1 MKMSKMNQDLIKAII
16 DNMSKEDAILKIA
29 EAMANR
35 DEEIDSLKDE
45 IASMK
50 YYE

>member
-1 MKMSKMNQDLIKAII
+1 MKMSKINQDLIKAII

-35 DEEIDSLKDE
+35 DEEIDRLKDE
-45 IASMK
+45 IISMK

>member
-1 MKMSKMNQDLIKAII
+1 MKMSKMNQDLIKAIF

-29 EAMANR
+29 EAIANR
-35 DEEIDSLKDE
+35 DEEIDRLKDE

>member
-1 MKMSKMNQDLIKAII
+1 MKMLKLNQAMIKAII

-35 DEEIDSLKDE
+35 DEEIDLLKDE
-45 IASMK
+45 IASMN